1 MSDVCVA
8 SVRCWMP
15 VRCVRY
21 VDGCGVLE
29 VSDVCVASALRWMP
43 VRSGACGKKYSA
55 GGVCML

>member
-29 VSDVCVASALRWMP
+29 VSDVCVASAR
-43 VRSGACGKKYSA
+43 A
-55 GGVCML
+55 GCL

>member
-8 SVRCWMP
+8 SVRC
-15 VRCVRY
+15 
-21 VDGCGVLE
+21 
-29 VSDVCVASALRWMP
+29 WMP